1 MAFNFLF
8 LKAYD
13 LFSHTK
19 KAKWTR
25 PFWATFKVP
34 HPIGD
39 MLGNATQVDGG
50 IMTLLYR
57 FKQKPINPFSNL
69 L

>member
-25 PFWATFKVP
+25 TFLATFKVP

-39 MLGNATQVDGG
+39 MSGG
-50 IMTLLYR
+50 RRDYDIIISFQTKAY
-57 FKQKPINPFSNL
+57 KSI
-69 L
+69 